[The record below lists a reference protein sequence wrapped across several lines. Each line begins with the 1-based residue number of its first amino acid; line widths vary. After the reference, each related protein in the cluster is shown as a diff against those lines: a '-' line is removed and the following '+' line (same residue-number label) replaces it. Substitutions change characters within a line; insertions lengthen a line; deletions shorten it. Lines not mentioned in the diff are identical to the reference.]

1 MVLNMAN
8 TRCVYQ
14 QKTVVSVPKA
24 ELLDN
29 VVLKINRDLN
39 VAINLCYLAN
49 SERVMYDKY

>member
-1 MVLNMAN
+1 MAN